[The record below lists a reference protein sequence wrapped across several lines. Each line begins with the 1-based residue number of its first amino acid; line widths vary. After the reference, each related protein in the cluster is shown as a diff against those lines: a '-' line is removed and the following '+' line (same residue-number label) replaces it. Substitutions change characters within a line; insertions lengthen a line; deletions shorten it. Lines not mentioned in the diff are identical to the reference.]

1 MNLTS
6 EDIMQFL
13 PKGKFTIA
21 NVDSYRSNELEATQ
35 EAYVLSRLS
44 PHYDIS
50 TWDTDPPTLVKS
62 VVSMMVA
69 AQMYMSNWADSDT
82 DLPAYGEN
90 LMTQAKNILD
100 GMVNG
105 SINIDDTERETAGF
119 VKDIGDPIFE
129 IGERF

>member
-90 LMTQAKNILD
+90 LMMQAKNILD
-100 GMVNG
+100 GMVSG